1 LGDWETGRQGDWE
14 ICSHALLKLL
24 SAYYFCLMNYI
35 ALISGT
41 VLIVLFSWFL
51 SLRFKRYHGIARFF
65 AFESV
70 FILALLNYKVWFSNP
85 FSPIQLVSWILLI
98 LSAYVVITGY
108 LLLKRKGKPDNN
120 FENTSLLVKSGIY
133 RYIRHPLYLSVFL
146 LGTGIML
153 KNPETVQFVLSILNL
168 IAVYITARIEENE
181 MIAKFGDQYLTYMK
195 ETKMFIPFVI

>member
-1 LGDWETGRQGDWE
+1 
-14 ICSHALLKLL
+14 
-24 SAYYFCLMNYI
+24 MNYI

-41 VLIVLFSWFL
+41 VIIVLFSWFL

-70 FILALLNYKVWFSNP
+70 FILVLLNYKVWFTNP
-85 FSPIQLVSWILLI
+85 FSPVQLVSWILLI

-108 LLLKRKGKPDNN
+108 MLLKRKGKPDSN

-133 RYIRHPLYLSVFL
+133 GYIRHPLYLSIFL

-153 KNPETVQFVLSILNL
+153 KNPEKVQLVLGIVNL

-181 MIAKFGDQYLTYMK
+181 MIAKFGDQYRIYMK
-195 ETKMFIPFVI
+195 DTKMFIPFIV

>member
-1 LGDWETGRQGDWE
+1 
-14 ICSHALLKLL
+14 
-24 SAYYFCLMNYI
+24 MNYI

-70 FILALLNYKVWFSNP
+70 FILVLLNYKVWFTNP
-85 FSPIQLVSWILLI
+85 FSPVQLVSWILLI

-108 LLLKRKGKPDNN
+108 MLLKRKGKPDSN

-133 RYIRHPLYLSVFL
+133 GYIRHPLYLSVFL

-153 KNPETVQFVLSILNL
+153 KNPEKVQLFLGIVNL

-181 MIAKFGDQYLTYMK
+181 MITKFGDQYRIYMK
-195 ETKMFIPFVI
+195 ETKMFIPFIV